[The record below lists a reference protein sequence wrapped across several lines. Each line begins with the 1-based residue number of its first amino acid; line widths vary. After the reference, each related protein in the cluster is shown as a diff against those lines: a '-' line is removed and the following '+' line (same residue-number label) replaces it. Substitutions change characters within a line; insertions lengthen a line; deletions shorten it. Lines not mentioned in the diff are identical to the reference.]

1 MHDFAENLCPDSVA
15 APISV
20 GSIPFREGEADRING
35 FCRCEA
41 YYIFYVSEG
50 SLPVCADFCE
60 IPVNEGSLLVLPPG
74 SVWRIQ
80 ADTACSGKHVS
91 FVPDSSCFTDND
103 IRFLR
108 SAGVFCSFG
117 KAHVIDVKAE
127 PVGEIL
133 ELLRNELD
141 GEKRPYREETSLC
154 LLRSLLYAAERQFLA
169 TRSDVPCGLARMF
182 CMAVEE
188 GFRVNRNADHYV
200 NMLQINEKSLSRQ
213 LREVSGMT
221 PKAYIDSRIVLEAK
235 RMLACSKITVKEI
248 SGKLGFGEQS
258 NFNKYFRKFTGV
270 TPAMFR
276 SALTD
281 RL

>member
-1 MHDFAENLCPDSVA
+1 MHDFAENSCPNSVA

-20 GSIPFREGEADRING
+20 GSILFREGEADRING
-35 FCRCEA
+35 FCRCDA

-50 SLPVCADFCE
+50 SLTVCADFSE
-60 IPVNEGSLLVLPPG
+60 ISVNEGFLLALPPG

-80 ADTACSGKHVS
+80 ADTACSGKLVS
-91 FVPDSSCFTDND
+91 FSPDSSCFSDED

-108 SAGVFCSFG
+108 SAEVFSSFG
-117 KAHVIDVKAE
+117 KAHVIDAKAE

-133 ELLRNELD
+133 ELLKNELD
-141 GEKRPYREETSLC
+141 SEKCPYREETSLC
-154 LLRSLLYAAERQFLA
+154 LLRSVLYAAERQCLA
-169 TRSDVPCGLARMF
+169 VRSDVPCGLARMF
-182 CMAVEE
+182 CRAVEE
-188 GFRVNRNADHYV
+188 GFRASRNADHYV

-235 RMLACSKITVKEI
+235 RMLACSKSPVKEI

-276 SALTD
+276 STVTD

>member
-1 MHDFAENLCPDSVA
+1 MHDFAENSCPDSVA
-15 APISV
+15 APIGV

-35 FCRCEA
+35 FCRCDA

-50 SLPVCADFCE
+50 SLTVCADFSE
-60 IPVNEGSLLVLPPG
+60 ISVNEGFLLALPPG

-80 ADTACSGKHVS
+80 ADTACSGKLVS
-91 FVPDSSCFTDND
+91 FAPDSSCFSDED

-108 SAGVFCSFG
+108 SAEVLSSFG

-133 ELLRNELD
+133 ELLKNELD
-141 GEKRPYREETSLC
+141 SEKRPYREETSLC
-154 LLRSLLYAAERQFLA
+154 LLRSVLYAAERQYLA
-169 TRSDVPCGLARMF
+169 VRSDVPCGLARMF
-182 CMAVEE
+182 CRAVEE
-188 GFRVNRNADHYV
+188 GFRANRNADHYV
-200 NMLQINEKSLSRQ
+200 NMLQMNEKSLSRQ

-276 SALTD
+276 STVTD